1 MSSESTA
8 PDWVAA
14 GSAWVAADPNA
25 ETRGAIQAMV
35 DAKDLAGLEQA
46 LGARMAFG
54 TSGLRASMG
63 TGAVHTQ
70 TVPVYKIMLFINPR
84 RFLCILKCVLLIFR
98 HLTRRQ
104 PPPIIFP

>member
-1 MSSESTA
+1 MESTA
-8 PDWVAA
+8 PDWIAA

-63 TGAVHTQ
+63 TGVCCMNELTIIQTTQ
-70 TVPVYKIMLFINPR
+70 G
-84 RFLCILKCVLLIFR
+84 LCQCEEGKARGITQI
-98 HLTRRQ
+98 
-104 PPPIIFP
+104 